1 MSSED
6 LIAPTKLN
14 NEIDI
19 LNEPKLDPLSTKA
32 QTFLKL
38 LKDQRQRAYYS
49 TGIVSLDS
57 SLNESKGFKSPGVYD
72 ISCCPGN
79 VGKWELIFKLIVTFL
94 QKNGADTE
102 CETNNKPDT
111 KGKKV
116 LIIRTLKN
124 IPWFKLKQMKGY
136 KDTFSESMDYLEI
149 GSLSALIYLL
159 KNDLSKYGL
168 IVIDFFSSLY
178 QNCLLDMKQLIDLKK
193 SEKLNSFKTNGQ
205 ENQTSDAKSGSE
217 HTASRGSLK
226 RDREGNVINNPNKI
240 MSLIIQDVMILL
252 NSTSEKNGSIFITTG
267 NMSSVG
273 QKFYS
278 NSSKSYIDQTENNY
292 FNGMSPKLIK
302 QQTLVPT
309 MPLNGPWSSY
319 FTNRIILYKDWIDKQ
334 LKVSGL
340 QKNLTIPEYYSKL
353 KNDLMVKKTH
363 FLCIGIDNSSGQKIF
378 NDGFFDFDESGI
390 KYPIAALTPESK
402 KWKNLMNKSILNELR
417 EIPDSQPQEDGN
429 III

>member
-1 MSSED
+1 MSRED
-6 LIAPTKLN
+6 HIMPIKLN
-14 NEIDI
+14 NEIDT
-19 LNEPKLDPLSTKA
+19 LTEPKLDPLPANA

-38 LKDQRQRAYYS
+38 LKEQRVRVYYS

-57 SLNESKGFKSPGVYD
+57 SLNGSKGFKSPGVYD

-79 VGKWELIFKLIVTFL
+79 VGKWELIFKLIITFL
-94 QKNGADTE
+94 QKNGSDRE
-102 CETNNKPDT
+102 CETNETDT

-136 KDTFSESMDYLEI
+136 KDNFAESMDYLEI

-168 IVIDFFSSLY
+168 ILIDFFSSLY
-178 QNCLLDMKQLIDLKK
+178 QNCLLDMKQLIDIKK
-193 SEKLNSFKTNGQ
+193 SEKLNNLRTNGQ
-205 ENQTSDAKSGSE
+205 ENQAIDGKSGGDY
-217 HTASRGSLK
+217 TTSRGPLK
-226 RDREGNVINNPNKI
+226 RDRDGNVINNPNKI
-240 MSLIIQDVMILL
+240 MSLIIQDIMILL

-278 NSSKSYIDQTENNY
+278 NSSNSYIDQNENDY
-292 FNGMSPKLIK
+292 FSRMTPKLIK

-319 FTNRIILYKDWIDKQ
+319 FTNRIILYKDWIDKP

-390 KYPIAALTPESK
+390 KSPIELIPASK
-402 KWKNLMNKSILNELR
+402 KWKHSIKKSILNNLL
-417 EIPDSQPQEDGN
+417 EIPDSQPPEDEN